1 MINNI
6 PKHLK
11 IVIIFFSFLMCIL
24 IIVKIKNDT
33 NPQKILEEKKEQIY
47 NLIDKTIFVDVSK
60 YTIYGTHFNIE
71 GTIDIV
77 KISGIKISNV
87 DLCLRDL
94 DGKEYSIKSNFNIED
109 NLVSFSTTEKINE
122 GLDLENLPINNYYVL
137 LKVTFSNSDVKYY
150 SLKNSSEYKDLTY
163 YTITKNQTN
172 NKIDISF
179 KQSKNLQYMNLV
191 VEKAVSLPDNV
202 YDIAI
207 DPGHGGKD
215 KGAKSGDYTEAEL
228 VLKCGLDL
236 KTKLENLGF
245 KVFISRDGTE
255 SQSEDTANNM
265 YNENGRVNI
274 LNNSHAKIL
283 LSLHLNEYNYSKKTG
298 GVEVYAPCNCN
309 LDFASNIAENI
320 VNTANTHYS
329 ELKTFR
335 VQDGV
340 YVRNFNNAD
349 ILAFT
354 SRAQKNGYEPYNIT
368 TSTPY
373 LYIIRET
380 GGISTGAFVD
390 GRNTSYGK
398 NTNYNS
404 NVGIESYQIELG
416 YMKIDEDLNNIVNN
430 YDKYMEAI
438 ANAVLQFAN

>member
-1 MINNI
+1 MINKI

-33 NPQKILEEKKEQIY
+33 NPQKILEEKKEQIH

-94 DGKEYSIKSNFNIED
+94 EGKEYSIKSNFNIQD

-122 GLDLENLPINNYYVL
+122 GLDLESLPINNYYVL

-255 SQSEDTANNM
+255 NQSEDTANNM

-283 LSLHLNEYNYSKKTG
+283 LSLHLNEYNYNKKTG

-309 LDFASNIAENI
+309 LDFASKIAKNI

-329 ELKTFR
+329 ELKTFK
-335 VQDGV
+335 VQEGV

-398 NTNYNS
+398 NNSFNS

-438 ANAVLQFAN
+438 TQAILQFAN

>member
-1 MINNI
+1 MINKI
-6 PKHLK
+6 PRYLK
-11 IVIIFFSFLMCIL
+11 IIILFFCFLMCIL
-24 IIVKIKNDT
+24 IIFKIKNDT
-33 NPQKILEEKKEQIY
+33 NPQKILEEKKAQIY
-47 NLIDKTIFVDVSK
+47 SLIDKSTFVDVSK

-77 KISGIKISNV
+77 KISGIKISNI

-94 DGKEYSIKSNFNIED
+94 EGKEYSIKSDFNIQD

-122 GLDLENLPINNYYVL
+122 GLDLESLDINNYYIL
-137 LKVTFSNSDVKYY
+137 LKITFSNSDVKYY
-150 SLKNSSEYKDLTY
+150 SLKNASEYKNLTY

-179 KQSKNLQYMNLV
+179 KQTENLQYMNLI
-191 VEKAVSLPDNV
+191 VEKIDSLPDNV

-228 VLKCGLDL
+228 VLKCGLNL

-255 SQSEDTANNM
+255 SQNEDTANNM
-265 YNENGRVNI
+265 YDENGRINI

-283 LSLHLNEYNYSKKTG
+283 LSLHLNETNYSKKTG

-309 LDFASNIAENI
+309 LNFASKIAESI

-329 ELKTFR
+329 EFKIFK

-349 ILAFT
+349 ILAFN
-354 SRAQKNGYEPYNIT
+354 SRAKKNGYEPYNIT

-398 NTNYNS
+398 NNYYNS

-416 YMKIDEDLNNIVNN
+416 YMKIEEDLNNVVNN
-430 YDKYMEAI
+430 YDKYMDGIVNAI
-438 ANAVLQFAN
+438 QEKY

>member
-1 MINNI
+1 MINKI

>member
-1 MINNI
+1 MINKI
-6 PKHLK
+6 PRYLK
-11 IVIIFFSFLMCIL
+11 FIILFFCFLMCIL
-24 IIVKIKNDT
+24 IIFKIKNDT
-33 NPQKILEEKKEQIY
+33 NPQKILEEKKAQIY
-47 NLIDKTIFVDVSK
+47 SLIDKSTFVDVSK

-77 KISGIKISNV
+77 KISGIKISNI

-94 DGKEYSIKSNFNIED
+94 EGKEYSIKSDFNIQD

-122 GLDLENLPINNYYVL
+122 GLDLESLDINNYYIL
-137 LKVTFSNSDVKYY
+137 LKITFSNSDVKYY
-150 SLKNSSEYKDLTY
+150 SLKNASEYKNLTY

-179 KQSKNLQYMNLV
+179 KQAENLQYMNLI
-191 VEKAVSLPDNV
+191 VEKIDSLPDNV

-236 KTKLENLGF
+236 KAKLENLGF

-255 SQSEDTANNM
+255 SQNEDTANNM
-265 YNENGRVNI
+265 YDENGRINI

-283 LSLHLNEYNYSKKTG
+283 LSLHLNETNYSKKTG

-309 LDFASNIAENI
+309 LNFASKIAESI

-329 ELKTFR
+329 EFKIFK

-349 ILAFT
+349 ILAFN
-354 SRAQKNGYEPYNIT
+354 SKAKKNGYEPYNIT

-398 NTNYNS
+398 NNYYNS
-404 NVGIESYQIELG
+404 NIGIESYQIELG
-416 YMKIDEDLNNIVNN
+416 YMKIEEDLNNVVNN
-430 YDKYMEAI
+430 YDKYMDGIVNAI
-438 ANAVLQFAN
+438 LQFTN

>member
-1 MINNI
+1 MINKI
-6 PKHLK
+6 PRYLK
-11 IVIIFFSFLMCIL
+11 IIILFFCFLMCIL
-24 IIVKIKNDT
+24 IIFKIKNDT
-33 NPQKILEEKKEQIY
+33 NPQKILEEKKAQIY
-47 NLIDKTIFVDVSK
+47 SLIDKSTFVDVSK

-77 KISGIKISNV
+77 KISGIKISNI

-94 DGKEYSIKSNFNIED
+94 EGKEYSIKSDFNIQD

-122 GLDLENLPINNYYVL
+122 GLDLESLDINNYYIL
-137 LKVTFSNSDVKYY
+137 LKITFSNSDVKYY
-150 SLKNSSEYKDLTY
+150 SLKNASEYKNLTY

-228 VLKCGLDL
+228 VLKCGLNL
-236 KTKLENLGF
+236 KAKLENLGF

-255 SQSEDTANNM
+255 SQNEDTANNM
-265 YNENGRVNI
+265 YDENGRINI

-283 LSLHLNEYNYSKKTG
+283 LSLHLNETNYSKKTG

-309 LDFASNIAENI
+309 LNFASKIAESI
-320 VNTANTHYS
+320 VSTANTHYS
-329 ELKTFR
+329 EFKIFK

-349 ILAFT
+349 ILAFN
-354 SRAQKNGYEPYNIT
+354 SRAKKNGYEPYNIT

-398 NTNYNS
+398 NNYYNS

-416 YMKIDEDLNNIVNN
+416 YMKIEEDLNNVVNN
-430 YDKYMEAI
+430 YDKYMDGIVNAI
-438 ANAVLQFAN
+438 QERY

>member
-1 MINNI
+1 MINKI
-6 PKHLK
+6 PRYLK
-11 IVIIFFSFLMCIL
+11 IIILFFCFLMCIL
-24 IIVKIKNDT
+24 IIFKIKNDT
-33 NPQKILEEKKEQIY
+33 NPQKILEEKKAQIY
-47 NLIDKTIFVDVSK
+47 SLIDKSTFVDVSK

-77 KISGIKISNV
+77 KISGIKISNI

-94 DGKEYSIKSNFNIED
+94 EGKEYSIKSDFNIQD

-122 GLDLENLPINNYYVL
+122 GLDLESLDINNYYIL
-137 LKVTFSNSDVKYY
+137 LKITFSNSDVKYY
-150 SLKNSSEYKDLTY
+150 SLKNASEYKNLTY

-179 KQSKNLQYMNLV
+179 KQTENLQYMNLI
-191 VEKAVSLPDNV
+191 VEKIDSLPDNV

-228 VLKCGLDL
+228 VLKCGLNL
-236 KTKLENLGF
+236 KAKLENLGF

-255 SQSEDTANNM
+255 SQNEDTANNM
-265 YNENGRVNI
+265 YDENGRINI

-283 LSLHLNEYNYSKKTG
+283 LSLHLNETNYSKKTG

-309 LDFASNIAENI
+309 LNFASKIAESI

-329 ELKTFR
+329 EFKIFK

-349 ILAFT
+349 ILAFN
-354 SRAQKNGYEPYNIT
+354 SRAKKNGYEPYNIT

-398 NTNYNS
+398 NNYYNS

-416 YMKIDEDLNNIVNN
+416 YMKIEEDLNNVVNN
-430 YDKYMEAI
+430 YDKYMDGIVNAI
-438 ANAVLQFAN
+438 QERY

>member
-1 MINNI
+1 MINKI
-6 PKHLK
+6 PRYLK
-11 IVIIFFSFLMCIL
+11 IIILFFCFLMCIL
-24 IIVKIKNDT
+24 IIFKIKNDT
-33 NPQKILEEKKEQIY
+33 NPQKILEEKKAQIY
-47 NLIDKTIFVDVSK
+47 SLIDKSTFVDVSK

-77 KISGIKISNV
+77 KISGIKISNI

-94 DGKEYSIKSNFNIED
+94 EGKEYSIKSDFNIQD

-122 GLDLENLPINNYYVL
+122 GLDLESLDINNYYIL
-137 LKVTFSNSDVKYY
+137 LKITFSNSDVKYY
-150 SLKNSSEYKDLTY
+150 SLKNASEYKNLTY

-179 KQSKNLQYMNLV
+179 KQTENLPYMNLI
-191 VEKAVSLPDNV
+191 VEKIDSLPDNV

-228 VLKCGLDL
+228 VLKCGLNL
-236 KTKLENLGF
+236 KAKLENLGF

-255 SQSEDTANNM
+255 SQNEDTANNM
-265 YNENGRVNI
+265 YDENGRINI

-283 LSLHLNEYNYSKKTG
+283 LSLHLNETNYSKKTG

-309 LDFASNIAENI
+309 LNFASKIAESI

-329 ELKTFR
+329 EFKIFK

-349 ILAFT
+349 ILAFN
-354 SRAQKNGYEPYNIT
+354 SRAKKNGYEPYNIT

-398 NTNYNS
+398 NNYYNS

-416 YMKIDEDLNNIVNN
+416 YMKIEENLNNVVNN
-430 YDKYMEAI
+430 YDKYMDGIVNAI
-438 ANAVLQFAN
+438 QERY